1 MEDSLFT
8 KIIKGEIPCH
18 KVYED
23 DKTLAFMDIYPIQ
36 TGAVLVVPK
45 TQVDHFFD
53 VPTEDYIALMH
64 TVRKVSQRMKQVF
77 PEATRIGVMI
87 EGFEVPHTHVK
98 LVPIT
103 SGADLRQM
111 PDTSKEPDHAA
122 LEALAQKLAF

>member
-8 KIIKGEIPCH
+8 KIIKGEIPAH

-23 DKTLAFMDIYPIQ
+23 ERTLAFMDIYPIKR
-36 TGAVLVVPK
+36 GAVLVVPK

-53 VPTEDYIALMH
+53 VPTEDYLALMH
-64 TVRKVSQRMKQVF
+64 TVRKVAQRMKEVF
-77 PEATRIGVMI
+77 PEASRIGVII

-103 SGADLRQM
+103 SGVELRM
-111 PDTSKEPDHAA
+111 LPDMSKEPDHAE
-122 LEALAQKLAF
+122 LEALAEKLRF